1 MNTNAGSI
9 RHVPIGGV
17 EFGRAGDELR
27 AVLGSCVGIT
37 LWSPALQIGSLCHI
51 QLPRR
56 TKRVTQREPDGRF
69 AEEAWALMCRG
80 LALRGVRLDDCL
92 CGVFGGAH
100 VVPFVDAPVG
110 ERNLEHVREMLDHHE
125 VEVGRLHVAG
135 TGYRELRFVIASGDI
150 LVRHHP
156 ATSRIE
162 GVTT

>member
-1 MNTNAGSI
+1 MNTTAESI

-27 AVLGSCVGIT
+27 AVLGSCVSIT
-37 LWSPALQIGSLCHI
+37 LWSPTMQVGSLCHI

-56 TKRVTQREPDGRF
+56 TRRVTRPEPDGRF

-80 LALRGVRLDDCL
+80 LASRGVRLDECV

-135 TGYRELRFVIASGDI
+135 TGYRELRFVIASGEI

-156 ATSRIE
+156 AASRIE